1 MERKMEQA
9 VLMASGMGTRMR
21 PLTLNTPKPL
31 LTVNGIPMI
40 ETLIEGLRERNVQ
53 KIYVVVG
60 YKKEQFYYL
69 TKKYKNV
76 SLIENTEYETVN
88 NISSIYAAR
97 KVLGEADCFICEADL
112 YVSDKKLF
120 EVELKNSC
128 YFGKMVSGYSDD
140 WVFDQDADGWI
151 TRVGKG
157 GSDCYNMVGISFFQK
172 KDAEYIA
179 GAVEKRY
186 HTKSF
191 ETLFWDDVVNEN
203 LSDIRLKIHPVLSEQ
218 IVELDTVEELE
229 AVNQC
234 VEADFYGK

>member
-21 PLTLNTPKPL
+21 PLTLNIPKPL

-60 YKKEQFYYL
+60 YKKEKFYYL
-69 TKKYKNV
+69 AEKYKNV
-76 SLIENTEYETVN
+76 SLIENAEYETVN

-179 GAVEKRY
+179 SAVEKRY
-186 HTKSF
+186 HTKGF

-218 IVELDTVEELE
+218 IVELDTMEELE

-234 VEADFYGK
+234 VEADFYEK